1 MMSDKGYSVRKSMG
15 IFNDERAV
23 KNKIIS
29 CLKKEQ
35 NFSDIFSIE
44 NSEEPGMPDLLLIGE
59 DQKSFFIEVKY
70 AVNGVIAFKRTQI
83 PWYMRHRR
91 LRIIILAYNDKTS
104 NIHFMTAEYLLK
116 NATSKFLK
124 LEDENNFI
132 ITELNLYEK
141 TL

>member
-1 MMSDKGYSVRKSMG
+1 MSDKGYSVRKSMG
-15 IFNDERAV
+15 VFTDERSV

-29 CLKKEQ
+29 CLKKEA
-35 NFSDIFSIE
+35 NFSDVFCIE
-44 NSEEPGMPDLLLIGE
+44 NSEEPGMPDLLLVGE
-59 DQKSFFIEVKY
+59 EHKSIFVEIKY

-83 PWYMRHRR
+83 PWYMKHRR
-91 LRIIILAYNDKTS
+91 LCIIILAYNDKTS
-104 NIHFMTAEYLLK
+104 NIHFMTSEYLLK

-124 LEDENNFI
+124 LEDEDNFI